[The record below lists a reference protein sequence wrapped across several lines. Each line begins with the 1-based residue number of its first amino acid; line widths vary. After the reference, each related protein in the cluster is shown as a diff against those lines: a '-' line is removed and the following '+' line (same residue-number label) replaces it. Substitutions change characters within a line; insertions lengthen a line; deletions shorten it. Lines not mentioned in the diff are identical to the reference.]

1 MHNQRWLAAL
11 AMGAIAFGLAG
22 GTILFN
28 SQGPRPQADIIPVSG
43 AAHPLPRRTS
53 GQHVIATFSIVAA
66 DPQTGICGAA
76 VASKY
81 PAVGKVV
88 PHARAG
94 VGAFCT
100 QYWGKEEW
108 GEPALDL
115 LEQGKTPEE
124 VLATLLRTDP
134 QPEKR
139 QLAIID
145 AKGRAANRN
154 PSGADA
160 SANYWGGMSGR
171 YYACQGNTLA
181 GRDVIVAMSAAY
193 EETAGSLAD
202 RLMAALIAGDCA
214 GGDHRGRL
222 AAGIRVAKP
231 DDKDYWLE
239 LYVDE
244 SDDAVIELARKYSSL
259 THAAKGNW
267 PGGKPPFQH
276 PCKDRPDVGALPPSA
291 ESATALRSR
300 RADLLPVAATQTGPA
315 DGEDWPRWRGRRGD
329 GTWKAPQLPDK
340 WPDEGLS
347 SSWQQQIGGGYA
359 GVVVTAGRAFTM
371 DYQKQPEQSEGVLA
385 FDART
390 GKPLWSHRYPVDYGD
405 MDHANGPRS
414 TPTVFEG
421 RLYAFGA
428 VGHLHSLEV
437 ATGNVLWKE
446 DCRQNLDARVPEW
459 GCATSPLIFQD
470 LVIVQVGAE
479 PNGGVVAF
487 ERKTGHE
494 VWRNLTDEPGYATP
508 ILIDSAGTQQLV
520 CWTPSHIC
528 GLNPGTGEM
537 FWKIPFEVTYGTSIA
552 TPIFRNKT
560 VLVSN
565 YWEGTKAIELGKEAT
580 QADVAWEDRRNL
592 RGLMSQPLYREGYV
606 YLLDKGHGLTCVEFK
621 TGEKIWDDDNQMT
634 PRGRN
639 PQAAMVW
646 TGEADRAL
654 VLNSDGELILARF
667 SPAGYVEQSRTAII
681 GSTWAH
687 PAFAGTSVYARS
699 DSELVC
705 VPLTP
710 ADGTGR

>member
-1 MHNQRWLAAL
+1 MHNQRWLAAF
-11 AMGAIAFGLAG
+11 AMAAIALGLAG
-22 GTILFN
+22 GIILFN
-28 SQGPRPQADIIPVSG
+28 SQGPRRQTEVVPVSRTVP
-43 AAHPLPRRTS
+43 PLPRRTS
-53 GQHVIATFSIVAA
+53 GQQVIATFSIVAA

-108 GEPALDL
+108 GQPALDL

-134 QPEKR
+134 HPEER

-181 GRDVIVAMSAAY
+181 GRDVIVAMSQAY
-193 EETAGSLAD
+193 ETTEGTLAD

-231 DDKDYWLE
+231 DVKDYWLE

-244 SDDAVIELARKYSSL
+244 SDDAVIELARKYNSI
-259 THAAKGNW
+259 THAAKGSW
-267 PGGKPPFQH
+267 PGGKPPFRH
-276 PCKDRPDVGALPPSA
+276 PCKNRPKVGVLNPSA
-291 ESATALRSR
+291 ESATTLRSG
-300 RADLLPVAATQTGPA
+300 RADPLPAATTQAAPA
-315 DGEDWPRWRGRRGD
+315 IGEDWPRWRGPRGD
-329 GTWKAPQLPDK
+329 GTWNAPRLPDK

-347 SSWQQQIGGGYA
+347 SSWQQKIGGGYA
-359 GVVVTAGRAFTM
+359 GVIVTGGRAFTM
-371 DYQKQPEQSEGVLA
+371 DFQNEPEPSEGVLA
-385 FDART
+385 FDTRT
-390 GKPLWSHRYPVDYGD
+390 GEPLWSHRYPVDYGD
-405 MDHANGPRS
+405 MDYANGPRS
-414 TPTVFEG
+414 TPTLFEE

-428 VGHLHSLEV
+428 VGHLHCLEV
-437 ATGNVLWKE
+437 ATGNVLWTK
-446 DCRQNLDARVPEW
+446 DCKQEFDARVPQW

-470 LVIVQVGAE
+470 LVIVQIGAE

-487 ERKTGHE
+487 ERNTGIE
-494 VWRNLTDEPGYATP
+494 VWRNLADEPGYATP
-508 ILIDSAGTQQLV
+508 ILIDSVGKQQLV

-528 GLNPGTGEM
+528 GLDPNTGEQL
-537 FWKIPFEVTYGTSIA
+537 WKIPFEVTYGTSIA
-552 TPIFRNKT
+552 TPIFHDNM

-580 QADVAWEDRRNL
+580 QADIAWEDRREL
-592 RGLMSQPLYREGYV
+592 RGLMSQPLYRDGYV
-606 YLLDKGHGLTCVEFK
+606 YLLDKGHGLTCFEFK
-621 TGEKIWDDDNQMT
+621 TGKKLWDDGNQMT

-639 PQAAMVW
+639 PQAALVW

-667 SPAGYVEQSRTAII
+667 APAGYVEQSRTAII

-705 VPLTP
+705 VSLAP
-710 ADGTGR
+710 AD